1 MREVNLKDYKA
12 FRAALAKALEAGRK
26 CQADA
31 MAKRGAL
38 VREIAGGLDGA
49 AADARL
55 SAMLAAGQ
63 LELMRITSALEVAA
77 MAFLGEGR
85 AEGERPTD
93 YLARICRVVEVSDVG
108 DLAVM
113 LEMQARNGM
122 RYNPE
127 PEKAGRK
134 QEGAK

>member
-31 MAKRGAL
+31 MTKRRKL
-38 VREIAGGLDGA
+38 VRELAGGLDEA

-63 LELMRITSALEVAA
+63 LELVRITSALEVAA
-77 MAFLGEGR
+77 VAFLGEGR

-93 YLARICRVVEVSDVG
+93 YLARICRVVEVAAAG

-113 LEMQARNGM
+113 FDMQARNGL
-122 RYNPE
+122 RYNPTT
-127 PEKAGRK
+127 
-134 QEGAK
+134 